1 MSGISRSGTKW
12 GKVGRVAADQHGV
25 VSRAQLRNLGIGD
38 GAIEKAVAS
47 GRLYPSLR
55 GTFGVGRRPHTHRA
69 RMQAAVLACG
79 PGAVVSHLSA
89 AHLLGLRD
97 RHPTSWIEVIAP
109 GGAGR
114 LIEGVRRRHVHP
126 PTGAEVGQCDA
137 IPCTSPS
144 RTLVD
149 LAAVLGAGPL
159 RGVVERSAVQGS
171 LDVEATERILAAR
184 RRCGAPLLRR
194 ILRDWQTIDSA
205 SPNARNDPDLRSE
218 LEARLMALI
227 AAAGLPA
234 PACNRPIDV
243 EGKRFVA
250 DFLWSER
257 RLIVE
262 TDGKRVH
269 GHALAFERD
278 RLRDRLLQLDGYRVI
293 RVTYRQVRREPDAVI
308 AAIRSLLEN
317 PIR

>member
-1 MSGISRSGTKW
+1 MSGKSRSGKKW
-12 GKVGRVAADQHGV
+12 GEKVGRVAASQHGV
-25 VSRAQLRNLGIGD
+25 VSRAQLRKLGMGD

-47 GRLYPSLR
+47 GHLYPSLR
-55 GTFGVGRRPHTHRA
+55 GTFGVGHRPQGHRA
-69 RMQAAVLACG
+69 HMHAAVLACG
-79 PGAVVSHLSA
+79 PGAVTSHLSA

-97 RHPTSWIEVIAP
+97 RHPGWIEIIAP

-114 LIEGVRRRHVHP
+114 LIGGIRRRYVHP
-126 PTGAEVGQCDA
+126 PAGAEIGQYDA

-149 LAAVLGAGPL
+149 LAAVLGEGPL
-159 RGVVERSAVQGS
+159 RAVVERSAVQGS

-194 ILRDWQTIDSA
+194 ILRDWQVIAST
-205 SPNARNDPDLRSE
+205 SPNARGDPDLRSE
-218 LEARLMALI
+218 LEARLLALI
-227 AAAGLPA
+227 VAAGLPT
-234 PACNRPIDV
+234 PACNRPIEV
-243 EGKRFVA
+243 GGKRFVA
-250 DFLWSER
+250 DFLWSEQL
-257 RLIVE
+257 LIVE

-293 RVTYRQVRREPDAVI
+293 RLTHRQVKREPDAVV
-308 AAIRSLLEN
+308 AALRRLLD
-317 PIR
+317 PIG